1 MDPRYVGQKASG
13 LRFAVY
19 ARALERE
26 RFRVFLE
33 RALDRETY
41 VADLWIIGAS
51 HVLRL
56 RMPGHSLT
64 EVLACGESALPSDGR
79 LHTIED
85 LDAGNCEV
93 HVPAALSYKA
103 EVTTTRCTE
112 QGYLDEHARL
122 SSNGHGGRLLYA
134 FPADDGLLAPPLTVI
149 DVLHADDSLLE
160 IRTVHSYPQDRAI
173 VRTHSAIHVS
183 RPR

>member
-1 MDPRYVGQKASG
+1 MDLTYVGQNTSG

-19 ARALERE
+19 SRALARD
-26 RFRVFLE
+26 RFRVFEE
-33 RALDRETY
+33 RVVDRETY
-41 VADLWIIGAS
+41 AADLWIIGAS

-56 RMPGHSLT
+56 RMPDHSLT
-64 EVLACGESALPSDGR
+64 EVLACGESALPPDGR

-85 LDAGNCEV
+85 LDAGHCEV
-93 HVPAALSYKA
+93 HIPSALSYKT
-103 EVTTTRCTE
+103 EVTTTRCAE
-112 QGYLDEHARL
+112 DEYLAEHARL
-122 SSNGHGGRLLYA
+122 SSGDHANRLVYA
-134 FPADDGLLAPPLTVI
+134 FPAGDGLVAPPLTVL
-149 DVLHADDSLLE
+149 DVLHADDNLLE